1 MLHILSISPWH
12 TDMNALMRVLK
23 EGDDLLLRADGVVA
37 AIEGSRF
44 LDILRSAPISL
55 HVLQEDVEAR
65 GLCGQISNSVV
76 RVSYTDFVRLAV
88 KHASQ
93 MAW

>member
-1 MLHILSISPWH
+1 MLHTLSTSPWH
-12 TDMNALMRVLK
+12 ADTTALLRLVK
-23 EGDDLLLRADGVVA
+23 EGDDLLLLSDGVIA
-37 AIEGSRF
+37 AIEGNPF

-55 HVLQEDVEAR
+55 HVLHEDVEAR

-76 RVSYTDFVRLAV
+76 RVDYTDFDILAV

>member
-1 MLHILSISPWH
+1 MLHTFSISPWH

-76 RVSYTDFVRLAV
+76 RVGYTDFVRLAV

>member
-1 MLHILSISPWH
+1 MLHTLSISPWH

-37 AIEGSRF
+37 AIEGGRF